1 MDVLRINT
9 TAFQEEDFHLLTT
22 LTDKQIRKVIKP
34 IIKRERKGGD
44 AYDNDELV
52 EALRREYPN
61 EVVLM
66 YQDFETISI

>member
-34 IIKRERKGGD
+34 IVMRERKGGD
-44 AYDNDELV
+44 VYDNDELV
-52 EALRREYPN
+52 TALRREYPN

-66 YQDFETISI
+66 YNDFETISI

>member
-1 MDVLRINT
+1 M
-9 TAFQEEDFHLLTT
+9 
-22 LTDKQIRKVIKP
+22 
-34 IIKRERKGGD
+34 RERKGGD
-44 AYDNDELV
+44 FYDNDELV